1 MKVGT
6 VIFSE
11 RDIDALRLLCW
22 CQYIAPDDLKT
33 LFTEPECENLI
44 LLKLIRQHKKS
55 GALMLASGGAQL
67 LKAIYG
73 DGVTPNL
80 SPSYWE
86 PMIQRRLRLSRL
98 VLTAYRGRVNPFAVT
113 MTELTNSPALFLSS
127 LTRDR
132 GTNPWG
138 STRIAAIARLGDLL
152 CAIHYIC
159 PGIGKLAL
167 TDELNAFTNQIAR
180 FGTFGGPFSLP
191 GKATA
196 IFWRSWKPP
205 SRERTPSSFPTERPT
220 NVYRSRCICSPATLP
235 ERHSSRSCPCRT
247 TAGSSPEP
255 PCGVCI
261 SQQRTPPGT
270 PSFRASPSSWRRT
283 WTCSGLTP
291 PFWRPIGRA
300 FPRLSSPPWR
310 GRRRQSCSHDT
321 GIREKPGS
329 SSSPMRR
336 FRR

>member
-1 MKVGT
+1 MKVGN

-22 CQYIAPDDLKT
+22 CQYITSADLKM
-33 LFTEPECENLI
+33 LLTEAEQCNLV
-44 LLKLIRQHKKS
+44 LLGLMRQHKKS
-55 GALMLASGGAQL
+55 LAFTLTNQGRSFLTAVLHGSLPELAQSYH
-67 LKAIYG
+67 KDAI
-73 DGVTPNL
+73 L
-80 SPSYWE
+80 
-86 PMIQRRLRLSRL
+86 RRLRLSKL
-98 VLTAYRGRVNPFAVT
+98 ILTAYQGYVCPFTTTAENLLYSPSIFLSAVT
-113 MTELTNSPALFLSS
+113 RS
-127 LTRDR
+127 R
-132 GTNPWG
+132 GANPWG

-152 CAIHYIC
+152 CAAHYVC

-167 TDELNAFTNQIAR
+167 TDELNAFTNQTAR
-180 FGTFGGPFSLP
+180 FRDLRRAFLF
-191 GKATA
+191 AA

-205 SRERTPSSFPTERPT
+205 SRERTPSSFPTERPI
-220 NVYRSRCICSPATLP
+220 NAYSSQCICSPATLP

-247 TAGSSPEP
+247 TAGSSPGP

-261 SQQRTPPGT
+261 SHQRIPPGT

-283 WTCSGLTP
+283 WTCEGLTP
-291 PFWRPIGRA
+291 PFWGPTGRA

-310 GRRRQSCSHDT
+310 GRRRQSYSHDT

-329 SSSPMRR
+329 SSSPTRR